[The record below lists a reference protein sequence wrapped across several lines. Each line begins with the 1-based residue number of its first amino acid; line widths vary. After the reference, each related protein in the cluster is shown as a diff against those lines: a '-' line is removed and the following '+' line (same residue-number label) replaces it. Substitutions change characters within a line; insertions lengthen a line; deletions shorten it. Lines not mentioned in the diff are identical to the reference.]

1 MNKKLIGL
9 MLLLTLP
16 LTAAAEMDA
25 PFDSHKR
32 VEHLTKELG
41 LNSEQQVKVEAIF
54 NTQREKIKAAHEE
67 AQASLKAV
75 FTPEQMT
82 KFEAMQEKR
91 QQMRKERRANKKQ

>member
-16 LTAAAEMDA
+16 LTAVAEMDT

-54 NTQREKIKAAHEE
+54 DVQKQKLKAIHEE
-67 AQASLKAV
+67 TQANLKAV